1 MQKDYNYTISEYS
14 RKAIRFSAPV
24 LNSWDIS
31 ERMKGVVIAAAR
43 KQLLDYTDFLAER
56 MDFFFKHLSSLK
68 KVNKVYLYLGLGS
81 KALFGAFC
89 FVGNSVKSF
98 NKVIDSERY
107 RKLRDESKK
116 YSVIISEHY
125 ASCFDL
131 SPTEFFFIYDPA
143 SKELECFET
152 VLPDKGKL
160 KFEISDY
167 KMRFNAWFR
176 AYGGNPKP
184 VSPYTLERVLRTKL
198 EFWLKFCMSGENNQL
213 NYPNP
218 AVDAVEL
225 DLEAIRKEVSLAME
239 ADQAR
244 EAAREE
250 ERARFAMVP
259 GLDFEVERDYL
270 EGDTGFMA
278 IKNAF
283 CACYPCDGSPA
294 FLCRHEVDD
303 LRGKFKLIRKDFE
316 STLYE
321 YIAVFADDDC
331 NCWHVVSLGM
341 SGLRA
346 ERDTTHKRYDAEYTM
361 RIRCLDDED
370 MDEAEW
376 ANAINLVSILAD
388 EACNK
393 ERMAEDYS
401 YVSLG
406 FRKGMDY
413 KRESDK
419 VAFIIV
425 PDARIGSVEGPF
437 GTVHLR
443 QAVPIT
449 RAEHQAL
456 KAKQIDVKTLY
467 EKIGTDLTDYSRPS
481 VI

>member
-1 MQKDYNYTISEYS
+1 MLSTEDINKIEVNNETVRGIFTRETGVPLSSFDIKDENILRQK
-14 RKAIRFSAPV
+14 
-24 LNSWDIS
+24 LN
-31 ERMKGVVIAAAR
+31 IAAAKTKNR
-43 KQLLDYTDFLAER
+43 DT
-56 MDFFFKHLSSLK
+56 
-68 KVNKVYLYLGLGS
+68 
-81 KALFGAFC
+81 
-89 FVGNSVKSF
+89 
-98 NKVIDSERY
+98 IDRY
-107 RKLRDESKK
+107 
-116 YSVIISEHY
+116 
-125 ASCFDL
+125 
-131 SPTEFFFIYDPA
+131 P
-143 SKELECFET
+143 
-152 VLPDKGKL
+152 
-160 KFEISDY
+160 
-167 KMRFNAWFR
+167 
-176 AYGGNPKP
+176 
-184 VSPYTLERVLRTKL
+184 LERLGYAGYTNVTGKPR
-198 EFWLKFCMSGENNQL
+198 NH
-213 NYPNP
+213 NY
-218 AVDAVEL
+218 
-225 DLEAIRKEVSLAME
+225 
-239 ADQAR
+239 
-244 EAAREE
+244 
-250 ERARFAMVP
+250 
-259 GLDFEVERDYL
+259 
-270 EGDTGFMA
+270 
-278 IKNAF
+278 
-283 CACYPCDGSPA
+283 
-294 FLCRHEVDD
+294 
-303 LRGKFKLIRKDFE
+303 KLIRKDFE

-456 KAKQIDVKTLY
+456 KTKQIDVKTLY
-467 EKIGTDLTDYSRPS
+467 EKIGTDLTDYDRPS